1 MENIPAYNLSVFP
14 YSPTKPQGGNPTTI
28 YLGNPTATQMY
39 TLAKSHT
46 HECGFVLTSP
56 TPDHGPDP
64 DHENCHLTM
73 RYRVP
78 THEMEMCGHATVG
91 ALWLLNELNQ
101 LPASEKG
108 ELRISTKSGVVDARV
123 LTLRGENAT
132 RVLVSQ
138 PRATLHDLPT
148 SVFRD
153 IVSALGLELDDL
165 DLAGSQRVRNAST
178 SRVKTLVPLRSLE
191 SLASI
196 APDQDSIRAICEKI
210 GSTGLYPYAL
220 VDVGEQVVMARQF
233 PKASGYVEDPA
244 TGIAAAA
251 LAFGLLDAGV
261 LGDARRSVF
270 VRQGWSMG
278 RPSEIEIMFRW
289 EREEIVG
296 CWISGRVEW
305 LVADAAASAS

>member
-1 MENIPAYNLSVFP
+1 
-14 YSPTKPQGGNPTTI
+14 
-28 YLGNPTATQMY
+28 
-39 TLAKSHT
+39 
-46 HECGFVLTSP
+46 
-56 TPDHGPDP
+56 
-64 DHENCHLTM
+64 
-73 RYRVP
+73 
-78 THEMEMCGHATVG
+78 
-91 ALWLLNELNQ
+91 
-101 LPASEKG
+101 
-108 ELRISTKSGVVDARV
+108 
-123 LTLRGENAT
+123 
-132 RVLVSQ
+132 
-138 PRATLHDLPT
+138 
-148 SVFRD
+148 
-153 IVSALGLELDDL
+153 
-165 DLAGSQRVRNAST
+165 
-178 SRVKTLVPLRSLE
+178 LE

-305 LVADAAASAS
+305 LVADAAASDS